1 VYKSSGCDS
10 KTIPFDLDFD
20 CSLLAATSSG
30 GFRGSILGPSRL
42 EADEGNLLV
51 SEIFFVVDDFGSF
64 VDSDGLDAFVV
75 FVMLVICTGLAVIGK
90 LVVHCVD
97 DEGTL
102 AVLFNIA
109 CMAMKASIFSFD
121 SLQLSWLHQQVKA
134 PSRPSSL
141 QF

>member
-1 VYKSSGCDS
+1 MYKRSGCDS

-20 CSLLAATSSG
+20 CSLLAPTSSG

-42 EADEGNLLV
+42 EADEGDLLV

-64 VDSDGLDAFVV
+64 VDSDGLDSFVV
-75 FVMLVICTGLAVIGK
+75 FVVLVNICTGLPVIGK

-102 AVLFNIA
+102 AVLFNLLEELKK
-109 CMAMKASIFSFD
+109 MENVNPKLTNGYSHH
-121 SLQLSWLHQQVKA
+121 LHGDEGFNF
-134 PSRPSSL
+134 L
-141 QF
+141 L

>member
-1 VYKSSGCDS
+1 MYKRSGCDS

-42 EADEGNLLV
+42 EADEGDLLV
-51 SEIFFVVDDFGSF
+51 SEIFFVVDGFGSF

-75 FVMLVICTGLAVIGK
+75 FVVLVICTGFAVTGK
-90 LVVHCVD
+90 LVVRCVD

-102 AVLFNIA
+102 AVLFNLLEELKK
-109 CMAMKASIFSFD
+109 MENVNS
-121 SLQLSWLHQQVKA
+121 
-134 PSRPSSL
+134 
-141 QF
+141 